1 MDDAIRPVSHCAT
14 GSATFPSR
22 SVKFNRALI
31 TSSSFRH
38 AIGNIINR
46 HKGIQSGSKVLKKN
60 SFARNPKMAM
70 FIINTINCNR
80 NNNSSYQ
87 EINSACVRACVCVRV
102 CVYSYAVVYYI
113 VLLFLK
119 DFEGE
124 QKVAFFHHHLKYS
137 NTAR

>member
-1 MDDAIRPVSHCAT
+1 MR
-14 GSATFPSR
+14 
-22 SVKFNRALI
+22 
-31 TSSSFRH
+31 
-38 AIGNIINR
+38 
-46 HKGIQSGSKVLKKN
+46 
-60 SFARNPKMAM
+60 
-70 FIINTINCNR
+70 
-80 NNNSSYQ
+80 
-87 EINSACVRACVCVRV
+87 ACVRACA

>member
-1 MDDAIRPVSHCAT
+1 MAI
-14 GSATFPSR
+14 
-22 SVKFNRALI
+22 
-31 TSSSFRH
+31 
-38 AIGNIINR
+38 
-46 HKGIQSGSKVLKKN
+46 
-60 SFARNPKMAM
+60 
-70 FIINTINCNR
+70 FIINNSNCNR
-80 NNNSSYQ
+80 NNNSRYQ

-137 NTAR
+137 NTAHYRV